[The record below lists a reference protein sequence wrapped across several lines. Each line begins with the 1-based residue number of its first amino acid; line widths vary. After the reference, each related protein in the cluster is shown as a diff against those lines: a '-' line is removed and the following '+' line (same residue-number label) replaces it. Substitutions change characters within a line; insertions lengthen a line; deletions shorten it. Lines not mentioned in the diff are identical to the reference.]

1 MVFINAPFIMFNHVS
16 LFDTCVKAATPRRP
30 RHHQMCRNCQGVGLS
45 VLSKHGDLSEKASK
59 SVFKRKEDVC
69 TACRT
74 GTCLGRDSCHVL
86 LGPHTVGNPNTD
98 TCGDEDILQAQS
110 GDDASTEPP
119 HSDVWLAEAQS
130 SSARLSALHSRS
142 TQGPGPADS
151 RMLQLLPRIV
161 AWREDAPVA
170 TPSQSTTPRW
180 SPVFAL
186 QLL

>member
-1 MVFINAPFIMFNHVS
+1 MRTPAPPEVLRGHLAHNF
-16 LFDTCVKAATPRRP
+16 TATMAFQRAVRRRTQRATKQNLGP
-30 RHHQMCRNCQGVGLS
+30 PQ
-45 VLSKHGDLSEKASK
+45 
-59 SVFKRKEDVC
+59 C